1 MSKYSKTFK
10 NLEYKKWI
18 LIFLSLIIMLII
30 SLICTTLGITESSVV
45 DVLKT
50 IIKAILNDV
59 DLSTSEKVILNLRL
73 SRTVLALTAGAGLS
87 LSGILMQSVT
97 RNPLVSPFTLGI
109 SSAAG
114 FGAAIAIL
122 SGFTIFNSNNIA
134 IVVFAFLMSLL
145 CALLTFALSS
155 KNSISS
161 ISLIL
166 VGTALNYL
174 FQALSTTVQFI
185 AEDTKLASIVN
196 WIFGSLNGAKW
207 SHVKIITIIVLIC
220 LVSSQM
226 LNKNFT
232 MLSVMDDE
240 LAKTSG
246 TNPKKTR
253 IYGLLISTF
262 MTASIISFTGVIGF
276 VGLAAPHIAR
286 SIIGSNNKYLI
297 PFGSI
302 VGALLLLI
310 SDTIGR
316 LILSPIIMPV
326 GIVIS
331 FIGVPIF
338 LHQVAL
344 NRRTYR

>member
-1 MSKYSKTFK
+1 MTEYSKSYK
-10 NLEYKKWI
+10 NLENKKWI
-18 LIFLSLIIMLII
+18 LILASLIIMLIT
-30 SLICTTLGITESSVV
+30 SLICTTLGITESSVA

-50 IIKAILNDV
+50 IIRGISSDV

-73 SRTVLALTAGAGLS
+73 PRTTLALIAGAGLS
-87 LSGILMQSVT
+87 LSGILMQNVT

-114 FGAAIAIL
+114 FGASIAIL
-122 SGFTIFNSNNIA
+122 SGITIFNSNNIA
-134 IVVFAFLMSLL
+134 IVVFAFFMSLL
-145 CALLTFALSS
+145 CAFLTFALSS
-155 KNSISS
+155 KNSINS

-174 FQALSTTVQFI
+174 FQALSTTAQFI

-207 SHVKIITIIVLIC
+207 SQVKIVAIVILIC
-220 LVSSQM
+220 LISSQI

-232 MLSVMDDE
+232 ILSVMDDE

-246 TNPKKTR
+246 INPKQTR
-253 IYGLLISTF
+253 IYGLLISTL
-262 MTASIISFTGVIGF
+262 MTATIISFTGVIGF

-316 LILSPIIMPV
+316 LILSPIIIPV

-344 NRRTYR
+344 KRRTYG

>member
-1 MSKYSKTFK
+1 MTEYSKSYK
-10 NLEYKKWI
+10 NLENKKWI
-18 LIFLSLIIMLII
+18 LILASLIIMLIT
-30 SLICTTLGITESSVV
+30 SLICTTLGITESSVA

-50 IIKAILNDV
+50 IIRGISSDV

-73 SRTVLALTAGAGLS
+73 PRTTLALIAGAGLS
-87 LSGILMQSVT
+87 LSGILMQNVT

-114 FGAAIAIL
+114 FGASIAIL
-122 SGFTIFNSNNIA
+122 SGITIFNSNNIA
-134 IVVFAFLMSLL
+134 IVVFAFFMSLL
-145 CALLTFALSS
+145 CAFLTFALSS
-155 KNSISS
+155 KNSINS

-174 FQALSTTVQFI
+174 FQALSTTAQFI

-207 SHVKIITIIVLIC
+207 SQVKIVTIVILIC
-220 LVSSQM
+220 LISSQI

-232 MLSVMDDE
+232 ILSVMDDE

-246 TNPKKTR
+246 INPKQTR
-253 IYGLLISTF
+253 IYGLLISTL
-262 MTASIISFTGVIGF
+262 MTATIISFTGVIGF

-316 LILSPIIMPV
+316 LILSPIIIPV

-344 NRRTYR
+344 KRRTYG